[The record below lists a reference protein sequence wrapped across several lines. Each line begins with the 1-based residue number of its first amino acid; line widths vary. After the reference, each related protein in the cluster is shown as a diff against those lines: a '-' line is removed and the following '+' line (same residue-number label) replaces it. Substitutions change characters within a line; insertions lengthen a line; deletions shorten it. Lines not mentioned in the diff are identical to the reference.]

1 MDRWLLI
8 PSIDQMRLNEAL
20 IVGGMVT
27 KKEIV
32 NQALKEF
39 IQRREQKRL
48 VELFGSLP
56 ADDDYKKGRE

>member
-1 MDRWLLI
+1 MFTNPFHRPDAAKR
-8 PSIDQMRLNEAL
+8 STHCKRHGYQERNA
-20 IVGGMVT
+20 
-27 KKEIV
+27 